1 MHWTKM
7 FIEHILYYVKC
18 YHWDGSQHL
27 GFLSAAIVAPCCY
40 GMCDE
45 SLNIVWRGSECWINF
60 FWTEGKHSE
69 LRQVDRIVI
78 HWLLK
83 FYSAIEEHVSI
94 LTNVVIQIN
103 IEANFPTLNQAWNN
117 TEAMS
122 FVVLVGLGAPFK
134 SVPLTD
140 RWCDGSALCKWWRP
154 CPLKDE
160 IPAKINGHHDSYRD
174 QSALLRA
181 NTPTK

>member
-1 MHWTKM
+1 MWNVITGM
-7 FIEHILYYVKC
+7 EVNI
-18 YHWDGSQHL
+18 L
-27 GFLSAAIVAPCCY
+27 GFCLQRSSPPVATECVTRVWILF
-40 GMCDE
+40 DE
-45 SLNIVWRGSECWINF
+45 GLNVWMLNQF